1 MRMVPLST
9 MPRDYKLVMQRYGA
23 RYLRGRKFNPWSAQT
38 GPHGTPTPP
47 HRFKESIMNT
57 RTLIAFATL
66 SFAAA
71 GAAVAQEATSDAW
84 MQAAATTSRAQVTT
98 ELAQARADGS
108 IKAVSAGYM
117 PTLKASQPRADVV
130 AATMAAL
137 RNGEID
143 RIDSEA
149 YAFQLP
155 THTSAA
161 VNLARAGR

>member
-1 MRMVPLST
+1 
-9 MPRDYKLVMQRYGA
+9 
-23 RYLRGRKFNPWSAQT
+23 
-38 GPHGTPTPP
+38 
-47 HRFKESIMNT
+47 MNT

-66 SFAAA
+66 SLSAA

-84 MQAAATTSRAQVTT
+84 MQAEATKSRGQVQV

-117 PTLKASQPRADVV
+117 PTLKISQPRSEVV

-137 RNGEID
+137 RNGEIE
-143 RIDSEA
+143 RIGGEA

-155 THTSAA
+155 ARDAGTL
-161 VNLARAGR
+161 NLARVGR